1 MLYYT
6 LPNEQRYQD
15 ISVTSI
21 RIIRW
26 ISQSRTARSEKIA
39 KDIREACENIGQDD
53 IGKVDRR

>member
-6 LPNEQRYQD
+6 LPNERRYQD